1 LERYGLGGVVG
12 SDTLALLT
20 DDVVVVL
27 GVVVI
32 YLVFVLIFLDTEIV
46 VAVKLEV
53 VIVGLPNVSDSLL
66 IQLYA
71 YIVSCLS
78 SVPDVVVIVTT
89 TSIVVRVG
97 RAVLKTNRVERLVAC
112 KVMLE
117 GHIGK
122 ATTTVRTIEDEGFIS
137 HVADG

>member
-20 DDVVVVL
+20 DNVVVVL

-32 YLVFVLIFLDTEIV
+32 NLVFILIFLDTEIV

-53 VIVGLPNVSDSLL
+53 VIVGLPNISDSLL

-78 SVPDVVVIVTT
+78 SVLDVVVIVIT

-97 RAVLKTNRVERLVAC
+97 RAVLKTDRV
-112 KVMLE
+112 
-117 GHIGK
+117 
-122 ATTTVRTIEDEGFIS
+122 
-137 HVADG
+137 